1 MRAMRRGI
9 LVCSYQFANARSRRD
24 ASMYP
29 LRHRACGDGR
39 GNRLRPGR
47 DRRRTAR
54 ANPQAAQLK
63 TEYPERSQVILVLT
77 QDEAQTL
84 AAYVRLH
91 RAPGPR
97 MRKVRAKLE
106 AEIEAGL
113 DAELG
118 LTFGELRDAAKR

>member
-1 MRAMRRGI
+1 M
-9 LVCSYQFANARSRRD
+9 
-24 ASMYP
+24 
-29 LRHRACGDGR
+29 
-39 GNRLRPGR
+39 
-47 DRRRTAR
+47 
-54 ANPQAAQLK
+54 